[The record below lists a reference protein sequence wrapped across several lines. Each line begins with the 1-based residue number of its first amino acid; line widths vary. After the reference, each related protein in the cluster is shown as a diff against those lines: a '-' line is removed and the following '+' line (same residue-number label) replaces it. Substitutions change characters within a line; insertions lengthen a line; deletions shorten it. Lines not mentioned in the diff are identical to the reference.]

1 MLKTER
7 GGEIVRKTVKCQ
19 KSGRKGK
26 EQSVRKR
33 LNGWEIRMP
42 EPSES
47 L

>member
-19 KSGRKGK
+19 KSGSTK
-26 EQSVRKR
+26 EQNVRKR
-33 LNGWEIRMP
+33 LNGWKIGMP